1 MAGYNPYATNSYQ
14 GTQMFPQPQG
24 NVYTLNNSME
34 IAKYAQYRLEHFM
47 NFHKLFENEASK
59 EKKVDKETVS
69 ECMWHETHEMF
80 QHWYDDI
87 ERKIKKYS

>member
-14 GTQMFPQPQG
+14 ETQ
-24 NVYTLNNSME
+24 
-34 IAKYAQYRLEHFM
+34 
-47 NFHKLFENEASK
+47 
-59 EKKVDKETVS
+59 
-69 ECMWHETHEMF
+69 MF

>member
-47 NFHKLFENEASK
+47 NFHKLFETEASK
-59 EKKVDKETVS
+59 EKTVDKETVS